1 MTLAYGAADVI
12 LNALL
17 QNGTPYIMLH
27 IGDPGDAGTANEAQV
42 TDGEAADIARKA
54 CTFGAAAN
62 HSENTER
69 VAKNTVAIEY
79 SGAEI
84 DASQEISYFS
94 VWDAET
100 GGNCKFIDNITT
112 PKTTGSDGVT
122 IAIGDLEVALS
133 VYAKPA

>member
-1 MTLAYGAADVI
+1 MTLAYGKADAI
-12 LNALL
+12 LNADL

-27 IGDPGDAGTANEAQV
+27 VGDPGDAGTANEAQLS
-42 TDGEAADIARKA
+42 ASDIVRKA

-62 HSENTER
+62 HAENTER
-69 VAKNTVAIEY
+69 VAANTVAIEY

-84 DASQEISYFS
+84 DASQEITHFS
-94 VWDAET
+94 VWSASEAGT
-100 GGNCKFIDNITT
+100 CTHISAITT

-122 IAIGDLEVALS
+122 IAIGDLTVALS